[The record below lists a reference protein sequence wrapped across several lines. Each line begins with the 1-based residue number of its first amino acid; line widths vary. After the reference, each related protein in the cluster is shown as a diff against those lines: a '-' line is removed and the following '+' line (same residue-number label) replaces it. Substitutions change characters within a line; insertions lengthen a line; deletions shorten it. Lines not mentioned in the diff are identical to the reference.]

1 MRNKVEKFNK
11 TKFDYVSRK
20 LAIFGLFV
28 MIFTVAIG
36 GSILVNMINENKY
49 LTNLLSDKTQLSEE
63 VVKNKNA
70 VEYVL
75 EVGDIYE

>member
-1 MRNKVEKFNK
+1 MKNKVEKFNK

-20 LAIFGLFV
+20 LAIFGLFI

-49 LTNLLSDKTQLSEE
+49 LMNVLTDKSKLDDQ
-63 VVKNKNA
+63 VIKNINGN
-70 VEYVL
+70 EYVL
-75 EVGDIYE
+75 EAGDDYE

>member
-1 MRNKVEKFNK
+1 MKNKVEKFNK

-20 LAIFGLFV
+20 LAIFGLFI

-49 LTNLLSDKTQLSEE
+49 LMNVLTDESKLDDQ
-63 VVKNKNA
+63 VIKNINGN
-70 VEYVL
+70 EYVL
-75 EVGDIYE
+75 EAGDDYE